1 MLGIF
6 WFLPDFSE
14 LFYVKKICIE
24 QAEKYEEWLICQAD
38 HSNEWARLEQSGYL
52 HPLPK
57 RYRAE
62 YWLLPRGRVSYNV
75 RLGKY
80 FVYHGNWFT
89 REHAKIIEVEFE
101 IKSGN
106 VVYEEDEHYYIKKAK
121 ALSIFK
127 EK

>member
-1 MLGIF
+1 MVGIF

-14 LFYVKKICIE
+14 LFYVKKTCIE
-24 QAEKYEEWLICQAD
+24 KAEKYGEWLICQAD

-52 HPLPK
+52 HSLPK

-75 RLGKY
+75 VLNKY

-106 VVYEEDEHYYIKKAK
+106 VVYEEDEHYSKK
-121 ALSIFK
+121 SESFK
-127 EK
+127 YF

>member
-1 MLGIF
+1 MVGIF
-6 WFLPDFSE
+6 WLLPDLSH
-14 LFYVKKICIE
+14 LFYVNKTCIE
-24 QAEKYEEWLICQAD
+24 QAQNYGEWLICQAD

-75 RLGKY
+75 RLDKY

-89 REHAKIIEVEFE
+89 REHARIIEAEFE
-101 IKSGN
+101 LVAGN
-106 VVYEEDEHYYIKKAK
+106 VVYEEDEHYYIK
-121 ALSIFK
+121 I
-127 EK
+127 